1 MKIAI
6 VKVPEN
12 VVGLLPILYFLAFP
26 VTIQILT
33 CDHSL
38 SYIFMC
44 CANDLN
50 VIFIVKSLKNKKQQ
64 VKEKE

>member
-1 MKIAI
+1 MKVAI
-6 VKVPEN
+6 VKGPED
-12 VVGLLPILYFLAFP
+12 VVGLLPILYFLTCP

-50 VIFIVKSLKNKKQQ
+50 VILYNKKF
-64 VKEKE
+64 KK

>member
-1 MKIAI
+1 MKIVI

-33 CDHSL
+33 CNHSL

-44 CANDLN
+44 CTKDLN
-50 VIFIVKSLKNKKQQ
+50 VILYNKKF
-64 VKEKE
+64 KK